1 MSKTS
6 EATASIVD
14 AIDTLSLPV
23 PEHAD
28 GSWLQRLGKRL
39 FLQSLA
45 KFEHGEITV
54 VVPATGEHHVFGRR
68 TPACDLHATLE
79 VLHPQTFADAAFG
92 GTVGGGEAYIRGLWR
107 TDDLTA
113 LVRMFVANRAAMEAF
128 EGPASYVADP
138 LRRVLHWFNR
148 NSMDGSRRNIAAHYD
163 LGNELFALMLD
174 ETMMYSC
181 AVFADA
187 QATLHEAQV
196 AKLDRI
202 CQRLQLRPDD
212 HLVEIGT
219 GWGGLALH
227 AAQQYGCKVTT
238 TTISREQHDWAR
250 ARLEAAGLLQSGQVR
265 LLLEDYRKLEGTYDK
280 LVSIEMIEAVGHQF
294 LDTYTAK
301 CASLLKPD
309 GAMLLQAI
317 TIQDQVYEQALKS
330 VDFIQRFIFPG
341 SFIPSVTAITD
352 SVCRATDMKVFH
364 LADIGPHYA
373 TTLRKWRENFFARI
387 ADVRALGYPESFVRM
402 WEFYLCYCEGGFL
415 ERQIG
420 DVQMLLTKP
429 RCRLP
434 APV

>member
-6 EATASIVD
+6 EAAASIVD
-14 AIDTLSLPV
+14 AVDALNLPV
-23 PEHAD
+23 PARAD
-28 GSWLQRLGKRL
+28 GNWLQRLGKRL

-45 KFEHGEITV
+45 KFEHGELTV
-54 VVPATGEHHVFGRR
+54 VVPATGERQVFGRR
-68 TPACDLHATLE
+68 TSQCDVHATLE
-79 VLHPQTFADAAFG
+79 ILHPQTFADAAFG

-128 EGPASYVADP
+128 EGAAAYVADP
-138 LRRVLHWFNR
+138 VRRVLHRFNR
-148 NSMDGSRRNIAAHYD
+148 NSPDGSRRNIAAHYD
-163 LGNELFALMLD
+163 LGNDLFALMLD

-181 AVFADA
+181 AVFADENT
-187 QATLHEAQV
+187 TLHAAQV

-202 CQRLQLRPDD
+202 CRRLQLSPRD

-227 AAQQYGCKVTT
+227 AAQKYGCKVTT

-250 ARLEAAGLLQSGQVR
+250 RKFEEAGLLQSGQVT
-265 LLLEDYRKLEGTYDK
+265 LLLEDYRDLEGTYDK

-341 SFIPSVTAITD
+341 SFIPSVAAITD
-352 SVCRATDMKVFH
+352 SVRRTTDMKVFH
-364 LADIGPHYA
+364 LEDIGPHYA

-387 ADVRALGYPESFVRM
+387 GDVRALGYPESFVRM

>member
-1 MSKTS
+1 MSKTN
-6 EATASIVD
+6 EAVASIVQAAD
-14 AIDTLSLPV
+14 ALGRPGTS
-23 PEHAD
+23 HAS
-28 GSWLQRLGKRL
+28 GTWLQRLGKRL
-39 FLQSLA
+39 FLQGLA
-45 KFEHGEITV
+45 RFQQGELTV
-54 VVPATGEHHVFGRR
+54 LVPATGERYVYGRR
-68 TPACDLHATLE
+68 TPECDLHATLE
-79 VLHPQTFADAAFG
+79 ILHPQTFADAAFG

-107 TDDLTA
+107 TDNLTA
-113 LVRMFVANRAAMEAF
+113 LVRMFVANREAMESF
-128 EGPASYVADP
+128 EGAAAYLSDP
-138 LRRVLHWFNR
+138 VRRALHWFNR
-148 NSMDGSRRNIAAHYD
+148 NSVDGSRRNIAAHYD
-163 LGNELFALMLD
+163 LGNDLFALFLD

-187 QATLHEAQV
+187 DTTLHQAQV

-202 CQRLQLRPDD
+202 CQRLQLSSRD

-227 AAQQYGCKVTT
+227 AAQNYGCKVTT

-250 ARLEAAGLLQSGQVR
+250 EKFAAAGLLQSGQVT
-265 LLLEDYRKLEGTYDK
+265 LLLEDYRNLAGTYDK
-280 LVSIEMIEAVGHQF
+280 LVSVEMIEAVGHQF
-294 LDTYTAK
+294 LDTYMAK

-341 SFIPSVTAITD
+341 SFIPSIAAITD
-352 SVCRATDMKVFH
+352 SLRRATDMKVFH
-364 LADIGPHYA
+364 LEDIGPHYA
-373 TTLRKWRENFFARI
+373 TTLRHWRENFDGRLAE
-387 ADVRALGYPESFVRM
+387 VRQLGYPDSFIRM
-402 WEFYLCYCEGGFL
+402 WDFYLSYCEGGFL